1 MYCEQL
7 ISGEIPVLGPNDSVG
22 HALHQMEEWK
32 LRHLPVTQNG
42 QYLGMLSEDD
52 LLDLSE
58 DTELA
63 PIRDRF
69 RNISVQAQ
77 DIFLKAVRRSR
88 EMNSDLVAVLSEQ
101 DVYEGVITQEGMLRE
116 LSRFTGVS
124 ETGSLVV
131 LEMDRHTYAPGEINR
146 LVESNDAFITQLNT
160 WYDASTQ
167 QLTVILRINRE
178 EVSDIVATFQR
189 YEYTVRYYMGEELYR
204 NELQS
209 NLEHLLNYLNI

>member
-7 ISGEIPVLGPNDSVG
+7 ISGEIPVLGPTDSVG

-63 PIRDRF
+63 PIKDRF
-69 RNISVQAQ
+69 RNISVQAH

-146 LVESNDAFITQLNT
+146 LVESNDAIITQLNT
-160 WYDASTQ
+160 WFDASTQ